1 VFSRRLLIAAA
12 AAAFVLGL
20 VALFPARL
28 ALAWFAPAEFRTAGV
43 EGTIWSGRAARAS
56 AGGIFLAPLSW
67 EFRPSALLGGAAG
80 YRIDAE
86 MPGGSV
92 RGDVAVSVT
101 GALKVSDLQ
110 ASVPLESVSRI
121 MPVAQAEGRL
131 RADIERGRFDD
142 GWPSELVGTVSVE
155 DLVYRPAGSNSIGNY
170 RVEFLPTE
178 DGGLRGVLA
187 DGGGPLEVAGEI
199 ALTGERNY
207 ELRGEVKARPGAPA
221 ALANSLRFLGSPDEA
236 GRREFSLAGRL

>member
-12 AAAFVLGL
+12 AAAFLLGL
-20 VALFPARL
+20 IVLFPARL
-28 ALAWFAPAEFRTAGV
+28 AVAWFAPSAFGAAGV
-43 EGTIWSGRAARAS
+43 EGTVWSGRAARAS
-56 AGGIFLAPLSW
+56 AAGIYLAPISW
-67 EFRPSALLGGAAG
+67 EFRPTALLGGAVG

-92 RGDVAVSVT
+92 RGDVAVTVT
-101 GALKVSDLQ
+101 GALRVDDLQ
-110 ASVPLESVSRI
+110 ASVPLESVSRL

-131 RADIERGRFDD
+131 RASIERGRFAD
-142 GWPSELVGTVSVE
+142 GWPTDLVGTVSVE

-178 DGGLRGVLA
+178 EDGLRGVLA
-187 DGGGPLEVAGEI
+187 DGGGPLEVAGEL

-207 ELRGEVKARPGAPA
+207 ELRGQVKAREGAPA
-221 ALANSLRFLGSPDEA
+221 ALANSLRFLGSADEA